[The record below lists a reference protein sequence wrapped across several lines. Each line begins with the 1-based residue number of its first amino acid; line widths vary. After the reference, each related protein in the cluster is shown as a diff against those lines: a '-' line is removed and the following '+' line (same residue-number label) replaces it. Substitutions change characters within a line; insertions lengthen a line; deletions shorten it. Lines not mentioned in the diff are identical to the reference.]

1 MTAPVPAGLGANR
14 GLTFN
19 RRAFA
24 VAAVVSVV
32 TVVVLFGFLLLGG
45 VAICLAG
52 GIAAAATRG
61 TRRPTTVL
69 SVGLGLLVGPV
80 LYLLL
85 AVVVHLAD

>member
-1 MTAPVPAGLGANR
+1 MAPPGPGVLGINR

-19 RRAFA
+19 GRALV

-45 VAICLAG
+45 LLTCLAG
-52 GIAAAATRG
+52 AAGAAKANVRE
-61 TRRPTTVL
+61 PATVL

-85 AVVVHLAD
+85 ALVVHLLD

>member
-1 MTAPVPAGLGANR
+1 MTAPVPAGLGPTR

-19 RRAFA
+19 GRAFV

-45 VAICLAG
+45 LLTCLTGAIT
-52 GIAAAATRG
+52 AAATRD

>member
-19 RRAFA
+19 TRAFA

-32 TVVVLFGFLLLGG
+32 TVVVLFAFLLLGG
-45 VAICLAG
+45 LLTCLTGAIT
-52 GIAAAATRG
+52 AAATRG

>member
-1 MTAPVPAGLGANR
+1 MAAPVPTGLGPNR
-14 GLTFN
+14 GLSFN
-19 RRAFA
+19 GRAFA

-45 VAICLAG
+45 LITCLAG
-52 GIAAAATRG
+52 GITAAAKPG

>member
-1 MTAPVPAGLGANR
+1 MAAPVPAGLGANQ

-19 RRAFA
+19 GRAFV

-45 VAICLAG
+45 LLTCLTGAIT
-52 GIAAAATRG
+52 AATTRG

-80 LYLLL
+80 IYLLL